1 MVGKVTIDY
10 SKYMGQDYY
19 TDGSVE
25 EILLDSCMNGTEDE
39 LLRQSR
45 DWPIV
50 YHLADIR
57 ENVLEWYPIE
67 KNDEVLEI
75 GSGCGA
81 ITGILSKKA
90 KSVTCVELSEK
101 RSMINAYRHKNSN
114 NIEIKLG
121 NFQDVEPDLKKY
133 DCITLIGVLEY
144 AYLYIKGNNPFIEML
159 NIVRNHLKKSG
170 KLIIAIENK
179 MGIKY
184 LNGAPEDHTGKL
196 YSGINDYT
204 KGEKVKT
211 FSDNEIKTMLYKS
224 GFEYLQFYYPVPDYK
239 LPNTIYSKEYQPKPG
254 EIRTYKKVYSK
265 ERVYNFY
272 EDVICDQ
279 LCADHMYSY
288 MANSFVIIAGL
299 QDAKENNILFAKY
312 NRERK
317 PEYRILTQI
326 EKRGQQMFVI
336 KKPLCKEAR
345 THIENI
351 KYNEL
356 EWKGTLKNI
365 ECVNG
370 EIDNGSYVARYVNG
384 ITFDEKFYD
393 IRNDSLMFVQEVRKL
408 VETYLLPEKDKLQ
421 LFEVTDGFKKV
432 FGELYPSNAQST
444 VVSNVDLIFSNLKTA
459 DNGKVYAFDFEW
471 VFDFPVPYR
480 YIIWRAEKE
489 LYNEYRVY
497 LKNQIDIDSYFKML
511 GMSMDEVNIYN
522 KMENNFFEYVCGL
535 GGKEKYLKQYEKTVL
550 MNETIFC

>member
-179 MGIKY
+179 
-184 LNGAPEDHTGKL
+184 
-196 YSGINDYT
+196 IN
-204 KGEKVKT
+204 E
-211 FSDNEIKTMLYKS
+211 
-224 GFEYLQFYYPVPDYK
+224 
-239 LPNTIYSKEYQPKPG
+239 
-254 EIRTYKKVYSK
+254 
-265 ERVYNFY
+265 
-272 EDVICDQ
+272 
-279 LCADHMYSY
+279 
-288 MANSFVIIAGL
+288 
-299 QDAKENNILFAKY
+299 
-312 NRERK
+312 
-317 PEYRILTQI
+317 
-326 EKRGQQMFVI
+326 EKRQI
-336 KKPLCKEAR
+336 KMM
-345 THIENI
+345 TN
-351 KYNEL
+351 
-356 EWKGTLKNI
+356 
-365 ECVNG
+365 
-370 EIDNGSYVARYVNG
+370 S
-384 ITFDEKFYD
+384 
-393 IRNDSLMFVQEVRKL
+393 
-408 VETYLLPEKDKLQ
+408 
-421 LFEVTDGFKKV
+421 
-432 FGELYPSNAQST
+432 
-444 VVSNVDLIFSNLKTA
+444 
-459 DNGKVYAFDFEW
+459 
-471 VFDFPVPYR
+471 
-480 YIIWRAEKE
+480 
-489 LYNEYRVY
+489 
-497 LKNQIDIDSYFKML
+497 
-511 GMSMDEVNIYN
+511 
-522 KMENNFFEYVCGL
+522 
-535 GGKEKYLKQYEKTVL
+535 
-550 MNETIFC
+550 